1 VRNKEDRDARSLGSG
16 TAFPLPRVRTFECR
30 CGERG
35 SPVLVPS
42 SGLGL
47 LEADECIPQCIP
59 TARYE
64 EDVQARLGFSKCLI
78 RNGP

>member
-1 VRNKEDRDARSLGSG
+1 MRGVAGSG
-16 TAFPLPRVRTFECR
+16 ALDC
-30 CGERG
+30 
-35 SPVLVPS
+35 
-42 SGLGL
+42 LGQF
-47 LEADECIPQCIP
+47 AGGECIPQCIP

>member
-1 VRNKEDRDARSLGSG
+1 VPDANRVGVRPVRGVAGSG
-16 TAFPLPRVRTFECR
+16 ALDC
-30 CGERG
+30 
-35 SPVLVPS
+35 
-42 SGLGL
+42 LGQF
-47 LEADECIPQCIP
+47 AGGECIPQCIP